1 MEKATRFVYA
11 NRSIT
16 FVFCRTDQKKRA
28 FKKQFTVSDF
38 TKFYRIFDFLVIAT
52 SFNTF

>member
-16 FVFCRTDQKKRA
+16 FVFYRTDQKKKELLKSNLRYQILPN
-28 FKKQFTVSDF
+28 FIEFS
-38 TKFYRIFDFLVIAT
+38 I
-52 SFNTF
+52 S